1 MKAIFRVD
9 GTEERA
15 DQDLVA
21 AAQEGDQAA
30 LEALVEKHQHW
41 IYNISLRMVGRPEDA
56 QDVTQEI
63 LIKMITK
70 LSTFRQKSSFR
81 TWLYRIVTNHVINM
95 KRNKLERLFPS
106 LDRHTA
112 FKDGLE
118 TAELTGVQQ
127 ASAET
132 DLLIKET
139 KNFCLMGMLLCL
151 DRTQRVVFILGSILG
166 IESKLGGEF
175 LEISPENFRK
185 MLSRARKQL
194 GNFMD
199 EKCGLINESNTCRC
213 STKTRACIEAGIV
226 DPDNLRFTKEHLFRV
241 EEFVSRKADMVDSA
255 LEMKVQNT
263 FRDQPLLK
271 SPDLFSSLKALL
283 RGKEAGPIINFDD
296 DVA

>member
-271 SPDLFSSLKALL
+271 SPDLFSSLNALL

-296 DVA
+296 VA